1 MSMSM
6 KPIVFQDL
14 VDKSP
19 KELVLM
25 RRDLKKQLFEAR
37 MKNAIRALKETHI
50 ISILRKNVARINT
63 ALTTKNTQH

>member
-1 MSMSM
+1 M

-37 MKNAIRALKETHI
+37 MKNAIKSLKETHI
-50 ISILRKNVARINT
+50 ISVLRKNVARLNT
-63 ALTTKNTQH
+63 ALTTKNSQD

>member
-1 MSMSM
+1 MSM

-37 MKNAIRALKETHI
+37 MKNAIKSLKETHI
-50 ISILRKNVARINT
+50 ISVLRKNVARLNT
-63 ALTTKNTQH
+63 ALTTKNSQD